1 MGPAFFLR
9 RSYFLQVRAIIS
21 VQSGAVDIARAGPH
35 D

>member
-1 MGPAFFLR
+1 MGPAFFLPILF
-9 RSYFLQVRAIIS
+9 SSSGAIVS